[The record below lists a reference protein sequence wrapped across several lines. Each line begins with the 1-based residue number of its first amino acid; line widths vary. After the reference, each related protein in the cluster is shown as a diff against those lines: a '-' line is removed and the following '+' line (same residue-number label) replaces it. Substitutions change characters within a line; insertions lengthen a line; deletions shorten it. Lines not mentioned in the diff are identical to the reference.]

1 MPDSLKKNLSLFDVY
16 AMSTGAMF
24 SSGLFLLPGLAAG
37 LTGDSVYL
45 AYFVAGLLILPAMYS
60 MAELST
66 AMPKAGG
73 TYYFLDRAMGP
84 LMGTIGGLG
93 SWVAVVFKSAFAL
106 VGMGAYLGLYLD
118 ISFTLLAIILTIAF
132 GALNIAGAKETNLL
146 QRGLVGS
153 LVIILTAFIILGL
166 SEVDGGSAFAP
177 NAAEQEFF
185 RSGLAGFVSTIGL
198 VFVSYAGLT
207 KVASVAEE
215 IENPD
220 RNIPLGMTLSLAT
233 ATIIYTLGTL
243 ILINALDQPTL
254 EASLTPIADAGAVFL
269 DWVPLDLGV
278 ILIVVAA
285 IAAFASTGNAGILS
299 ASRYPYAMAK
309 DKLIPANLAELGRFG
324 TPTKSVAMT
333 VVAMI
338 VVLLVFDV
346 EAVAKLAS
354 AFQLVLF
361 ALICVAVIVM
371 RESRIDTYKPGFKA
385 PLYPWLQIAGVLIAL
400 WLISEIGF
408 LAIAFTVALLLGCVA
423 WYRWYAD
430 GNLERRGAI
439 FHVHQRLGEQK
450 YEGLEHELMTIIH
463 DRTEDENLTYEAL
476 IARSAVVDVKDGSYD
491 NAALGV
497 LLRKTARERF
507 DEGDALA
514 ASFTDS
520 LAFRPVGEGVFMSI
534 SLNNDIEQPELVVCR
549 FGAESELSVIDIDL
563 VVDDLSG
570 AHTLLFLVSPSNPVG
585 LDLRLA
591 GHLAEVVQSDHFTER
606 WLRAT
611 DEKVLNAILMR
622 DDHFYHGPVE
632 TMPFLVDQLGRTVG
646 ELELP
651 ESCILALI
659 ERDGELVIPTP
670 DVMLLAFDGVAIIGE
685 PEDIQLL
692 NEGLDP
698 FEAKHANDAAEA
710 DSAVGAAV
718 ELPYEMMDTA
728 DGTDAA
734 DDAESLAP
742 DDELVDDSA

>member
-1 MPDSLKKNLSLFDVY
+1 MADKLKKNLTLFDVY

-24 SSGLFLLPGLAAG
+24 SSGLFLLPGIAAA

-45 AYFVAGLLILPAMYS
+45 AYFVAGFLILPAMYS

-118 ISFTLLAIILTIAF
+118 MSFTLLAVILTILF
-132 GALNIAGAKETNLL
+132 GLINIVGAKETTLL
-146 QRGLVGS
+146 QRILVGS
-153 LVIILTAFIILGL
+153 LVAILAAFIIFGL
-166 SEVDGGSAFAP
+166 SEVGGGSAFAP
-177 NAAEQEFF
+177 NGADQAFF
-185 RSGLAGFVSTIGL
+185 RSGVVGFISTIGL

-233 ATIIYTLGTL
+233 ATVIYTLGTL
-243 ILINALDQPTL
+243 ILINALEQPVL
-254 EASLTPIADAGAVFL
+254 EESLTPVADAGEVFL

-285 IAAFASTGNAGILS
+285 ISAFASTGNAGILS

-309 DKLIPANLAELGRFG
+309 DKLIPTHLAELGRFG
-324 TPTKSVAMT
+324 TPTKSVLLT

-338 VVLLVFDV
+338 AVLLVFEV

-371 RESRIDTYKPGFKA
+371 RESRIDEYKPGFKA
-385 PLYPWLQIAGVLIAL
+385 PLYPWLQIAGIIISL
-400 WLISEIGF
+400 WLISEMGF
-408 LAIAFTVALLLGCVA
+408 LAIVFTAALIIGCVL
-423 WYRWYAD
+423 WYRYYTS

-450 YEGLEHELMTIIH
+450 YEGLERELMTIIH
-463 DRTEDENLTYEAL
+463 DRTQDENLSYEAL
-476 IARSAVVDVKDGSYD
+476 IARSAVVDVQDGTFDHDRLDSMLTETAMQRFASGETI
-491 NAALGV
+491 AA
-497 LLRKTARERF
+497 A
-507 DEGDALA
+507 
-514 ASFTDS
+514 FTDPMD
-520 LAFRPVGEGVFMSI
+520 FRPIGEGVHMAII
-534 SLNNDIEQPELVVCR
+534 SMKDLDQPELLVCR
-549 FGAESELSVIDIDL
+549 FGDGATLALEDAEGLDVLED
-563 VVDDLSG
+563 VDE
-570 AHTLLFLVSPSNPVG
+570 AHTLLFLVSPDRPVG

-591 GHLAEVVQSDHFTER
+591 GHIAEVVQSDNFTQR
-606 WLRAT
+606 WLRAK
-611 DEKVLNAILMR
+611 DEKALNAVLMR

-632 TMPFLVDQLGRTVG
+632 TMPFLVEQLGRTVA

-651 ESCILALI
+651 ESCILAII

-670 DVMLLAFDGVAIIGE
+670 DVTLLAFDGVAIIGE
-685 PEDIQLL
+685 PDDIRLL

-698 FEAKHANDAAEA
+698 FEARQAAIAAAAEL
-710 DSAVGAAV
+710 D
-718 ELPYEMMDTA
+718 
-728 DGTDAA
+728 
-734 DDAESLAP
+734 
-742 DDELVDDSA
+742 

>member
-1 MPDSLKKNLSLFDVY
+1 MADKLKKNLTLFDVY

-24 SSGLFLLPGLAAG
+24 SSGLFLLPGIAAA

-45 AYFVAGLLILPAMYS
+45 AYFVAGFLILPAMYS

-118 ISFTLLAIILTIAF
+118 MSFTLLAVILTILF
-132 GALNIAGAKETNLL
+132 GLINIVGAKETTLL
-146 QRGLVGS
+146 QRILVGS
-153 LVIILTAFIILGL
+153 LVAILAAFIIFGL
-166 SEVDGGSAFAP
+166 SEVGGGSAFAP
-177 NAAEQEFF
+177 NGADQAFF
-185 RSGLAGFVSTIGL
+185 RSGVVGFISTIGL

-233 ATIIYTLGTL
+233 ATVIYTLGTL
-243 ILINALDQPTL
+243 ILINALEQPVL
-254 EASLTPIADAGAVFL
+254 EESLTPVADAGEVFL

-285 IAAFASTGNAGILS
+285 ISAFASTGNAGILS

-309 DKLIPANLAELGRFG
+309 DKLIPTHLAELGRFG
-324 TPTKSVAMT
+324 TPTKSVLLT

-338 VVLLVFDV
+338 AVLLVFEV

-371 RESRIDTYKPGFKA
+371 RESRIDEYKPGFKA
-385 PLYPWLQIAGVLIAL
+385 PLYPWLQIAGIIISL
-400 WLISEIGF
+400 WLISEMGF
-408 LAIAFTVALLLGCVA
+408 LAIVFTAALIIGCVL
-423 WYRWYAD
+423 WYRYYTS

-450 YEGLEHELMTIIH
+450 YEGLERELMTIIH
-463 DRTEDENLTYEAL
+463 DRTQDENLSYEAL
-476 IARSAVVDVKDGSYD
+476 IARSAVVDVQDGTFDHDRLDSMLTETAMQRFASGETI
-491 NAALGV
+491 AA
-497 LLRKTARERF
+497 A
-507 DEGDALA
+507 
-514 ASFTDS
+514 FTDPMD
-520 LAFRPVGEGVFMSI
+520 FRPIGEGVHMAII
-534 SLNNDIEQPELVVCR
+534 SMKDLDQPELLVCR
-549 FGAESELSVIDIDL
+549 FGDGATLALEDAEGLDVLED
-563 VVDDLSG
+563 VDE
-570 AHTLLFLVSPSNPVG
+570 AHTLLFLVSPDRPVG

-591 GHLAEVVQSDHFTER
+591 GHIAEVVQSDNFTQR
-606 WLRAT
+606 WLRAK
-611 DEKVLNAILMR
+611 DEKALNAVLMR

-632 TMPFLVDQLGRTVG
+632 TMPFLVEQLGRTVA

-651 ESCILALI
+651 ESCILAII
-659 ERDGELVIPTP
+659 ERDGELVVPTP
-670 DVMLLAFDGVAIIGE
+670 DVTLLAFDGVAIIGE
-685 PEDIQLL
+685 PDDIRLL

-698 FEAKHANDAAEA
+698 FEARQAAIAAAAEL
-710 DSAVGAAV
+710 D
-718 ELPYEMMDTA
+718 
-728 DGTDAA
+728 
-734 DDAESLAP
+734 
-742 DDELVDDSA
+742 